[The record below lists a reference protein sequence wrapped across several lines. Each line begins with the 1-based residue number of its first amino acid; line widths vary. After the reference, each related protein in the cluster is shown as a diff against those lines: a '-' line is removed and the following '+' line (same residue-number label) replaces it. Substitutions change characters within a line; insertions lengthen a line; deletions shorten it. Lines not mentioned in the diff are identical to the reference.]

1 MVRASALL
9 DGITA
14 PVEIGFSI
22 QERMNCISSS
32 RRWVFFATRTTVRE
46 GIDAVTRAE
55 DRYYPRNFTGI
66 APRAVGQDGYSEWLS
81 RFPRPSRKSFTRLK
95 NPADSGWVAS
105 DDSFSNSARSSRWR
119 LVRFCGVST
128 DT

>member
-32 RRWVFFATRTTVRE
+32 RRRVFFWTRTTECVGDRME
-46 GIDAVTRAE
+46 LALVTPGASGEFPVALAIGPAKKGGGIGHR
-55 DRYYPRNFTGI
+55 I
-66 APRAVGQDGYSEWLS
+66 APFKVSVPLSALTFLDEGGRRKAVVDRSEEHTS
-81 RFPRPSRKSFTRLK
+81 E
-95 NPADSGWVAS
+95 
-105 DDSFSNSARSSRWR
+105 
-119 LVRFCGVST
+119 
-128 DT
+128 

>member
-32 RRWVFFATRTTVRE
+32 RRRVFFC
-46 GIDAVTRAE
+46 DA
-55 DRYYPRNFTGI
+55 
-66 APRAVGQDGYSEWLS
+66 
-81 RFPRPSRKSFTRLK
+81 
-95 NPADSGWVAS
+95 
-105 DDSFSNSARSSRWR
+105 DD
-119 LVRFCGVST
+119 
-128 DT
+128 